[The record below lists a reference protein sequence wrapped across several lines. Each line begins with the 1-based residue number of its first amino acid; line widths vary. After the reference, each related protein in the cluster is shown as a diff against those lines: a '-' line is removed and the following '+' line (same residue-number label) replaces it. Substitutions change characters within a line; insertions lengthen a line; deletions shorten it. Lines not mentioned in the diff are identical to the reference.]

1 LKEAT
6 GKGIVVM
13 ANILLVDNYL
23 SIGLLY
29 REVLQ
34 DDGHRVFVAM
44 NGKQAFL
51 LAQHERIDVVIV
63 DDKLPDSEA
72 EDVLRMLQG
81 FQPHIRAILSFS
93 STFGS
98 GLNTR
103 LWDGIVNKTHDFR
116 ILGSEVERLC
126 HESSSTMS
134 PPLVTKRE

>member
-1 LKEAT
+1 
-6 GKGIVVM
+6 M

-34 DDGHRVFVAM
+34 EEGHRVFVAM

-72 EDVLRMLQG
+72 EDVLRTLQG
-81 FQPHIRAILSFS
+81 FQPHIRGILSFS

-98 GLNTR
+98 GLNAR

-126 HESSSTMS
+126 HQPSSTMS
-134 PPLVTKRE
+134 PSLKENEEQEIASRYGRAP

>member
-1 LKEAT
+1 
-6 GKGIVVM
+6 M
-13 ANILLVDNYL
+13 ANILLVDNCL

-51 LAQHERIDVVIV
+51 LAQYERIDVVIV

-72 EDVLRMLQG
+72 EDVLRTLQG

-98 GLNTR
+98 GLNAR

-116 ILGSEVERLC
+116 ILGSEVEKLC
-126 HESSSTMS
+126 HESFSTM
-134 PPLVTKRE
+134 PPSLVTKRE